1 MISETI
7 NRITKMKKRTLAMPA
22 APAANPPKPK
32 TAATIA
38 ITKKTAAQYNIIDSS
53 SVDQAM
59 SLEIICQFREGLFVT
74 VSGILKF
81 LAATFHIFA
90 GTFHR
95 VAGDMGQAH

>member
-1 MISETI
+1 
-7 NRITKMKKRTLAMPA
+7 
-22 APAANPPKPK
+22 
-32 TAATIA
+32 
-38 ITKKTAAQYNIIDSS
+38 
-53 SVDQAM
+53 M